1 MRMAIKIIVDTP
13 QEKEDLINQSMY
25 IHGLHEADIAQTNTL
40 GHLWI
45 APDSIE
51 VKNLRLN
58 RKKQQYV
65 TPVKG
70 EN

>member
-1 MRMAIKIIVDTP
+1 MAIKIIVDTA
-13 QEKEDLINQSMY
+13 QEKEDLIKQSMY
-25 IHGLHEADIAQTNTL
+25 IHSLHEADIAQTSTL
-40 GHLWI
+40 AHLWI
-45 APDSIE
+45 APDTIE

-58 RKKQQYV
+58 RKKQQYI

>member
-1 MRMAIKIIVDTP
+1 MSIKIIVDTA
-13 QEKEDLINQSMY
+13 QEKEDLIKQSMY
-25 IHGLHEADIAQTNTL
+25 IHSLVSADIAQTNTL
-40 GHLWI
+40 AHLWI